1 MRLRDLSDQTWNSI
15 SQNKGRSSLTILG
28 IVIGIASVII
38 MLSIG
43 QGAQSSVEDSIA
55 SIGTD
60 ILTVSPGES
69 SDSFGLSQGQ
79 GSGDTLTLEDVEFL
93 RDKLPFL
100 EGVAPLS
107 TQRVQVV
114 LSGGTNTNVSVYG
127 VDSSYLNVKDLEMLQ
142 GDFFTDEAVDT
153 KEKTV
158 VLGYTVFEDLYG
170 TTTTNVVGQKI
181 SVDEIDFV
189 IVGVVDELGSRTDDN
204 LIYAPIST
212 VQHYMTGSS
221 SVSSISI
228 KVGDDDLVPVT
239 QEAATVMMRASHGIT
254 NPDDDDFSVDETGSF
269 LEAASE
275 ITQVFTILL
284 ASVAG
289 ISLLVGGIGI
299 MNMMLTTVNERTK
312 EIGIRKS
319 MGATEPE
326 INLQF
331 LTESFVLTLIG
342 GILGVGIGV
351 TASLVVSKLN
361 IITTSISI
369 SSILLAVGVSSF
381 IGIVFG
387 YYPAKQAAQLDPIEA
402 LRYE

>member
-1 MRLRDLSDQTWNSI
+1 MRFSDLKHQTWTTI
-15 SQNKGRSSLTILG
+15 SHNKGRSSLTILG

-79 GSGDTLTLEDVEFL
+79 GSGDTLTMQDVEFL
-93 RDKLPFL
+93 REKLPFL

-107 TQRVQVV
+107 TQRVQAVI
-114 LSGGTNTNVSVYG
+114 SGGTNTSVSVYG
-127 VDSSYLNVKDLEMLQ
+127 VDGSYLSVKELDMLQ
-142 GDFFTDEAVDT
+142 GDFFSDEAVKS

-158 VLGYTVFEDLYG
+158 VLGYTVFEDLYEK
-170 TTTTNVVGQKI
+170 TSSNVVGQTI
-181 SVDEIDFV
+181 AIDEMDF
-189 IVGVVDELGSRTDDN
+189 IIAGVVDELGSRSDDN

-212 VQHYMTGSS
+212 VQHFMTGSN
-221 SVSSISI
+221 SVSSISV
-228 KVGDDDLVPVT
+228 KVGDDDLVSLSKEAVT
-239 QEAATVMMRASHGIT
+239 IMMRASHGIT
-254 NPDDDDFSVDETGSF
+254 NPDDDDFTVDEIGSF

-275 ITQVFTILL
+275 ITQIFTILL

-299 MNMMLTTVNERTK
+299 MNMMLTIVKERTK

-319 MGATEPE
+319 MGATEFE
-326 INLQF
+326 INIQF
-331 LTESFVLTLIG
+331 LAESFVLTLIG
-342 GILGVGIGV
+342 GILGLGIGV
-351 TASLVVSKLN
+351 AVSTLVTQLGL
-361 IITTSISI
+361 ITTKISI
-369 SSILLAVGVSSF
+369 SSIVLSVGVSSF

>member
-1 MRLRDLSDQTWNSI
+1 MKFYDLKHQTWASI
-15 SQNKGRSSLTILG
+15 SQNKGRSALTVLG

-69 SDSFGLSQGQ
+69 SDSSGLSQGQ
-79 GSGDTLTLEDVEFL
+79 GSADTLTLSDVEFL
-93 RDKLPFL
+93 REKLPFL
-100 EGVAPLS
+100 EGVAPIS

-114 LSGGTNTNVSVYG
+114 ISGGTNTSVSIYG
-127 VDSSYLNVKDLEMLQ
+127 VDSSYLNVKELEMLQ
-142 GDFFTDEAVDT
+142 GDFFSDESVET

-170 TTTTNVVGQKI
+170 TVTTNVVGQTVSI
-181 SVDEIDFV
+181 NEIDFV
-189 IVGVVDELGSRTDDN
+189 IAGVVDELGSRQDDN
-204 LIYAPIST
+204 LVYAPIST
-212 VQHYMTGSS
+212 VQHYMAGSN
-221 SVSSISI
+221 SVSSITI
-228 KVGDDDLVPVT
+228 KVGDDDLVPVV
-239 QEAATVMMRASHGIT
+239 QEAAAIMMRASHGIT

-275 ITQVFTILL
+275 ITQIFTILL

-299 MNMMLTTVNERTK
+299 MNMMLTTVKERTK

-319 MGATEPE
+319 MGATEFE
-326 INLQF
+326 INIQF
-331 LTESFVLTLIG
+331 LAESFVLTLIG
-342 GILGVGIGV
+342 GILGVAIGV
-351 TASLVVSKLN
+351 TASTIVSALG
-361 IITTSISI
+361 IITTTINI
-369 SSILLAVGVSSF
+369 SSILLSVGVSSF

>member
-1 MRLRDLSDQTWNSI
+1 MKFYDLKHQTWASI
-15 SQNKGRSSLTILG
+15 SQNKGRSALTVLG

-69 SDSFGLSQGQ
+69 SDSSGLSQGQ
-79 GSGDTLTLEDVEFL
+79 GSGDTLTLDDVEFL
-93 RDKLPFL
+93 REKLPFL
-100 EGVAPLS
+100 EGVAPIS
-107 TQRVQVV
+107 TQRVQAVIT
-114 LSGGTNTNVSVYG
+114 GGTNTSVSIYG
-127 VDSSYLNVKDLEMLQ
+127 IDSSYLNVKELEMLQ
-142 GDFFTDEAVDT
+142 GDFFTDESVNT
-153 KEKTV
+153 KEKTI

-170 TTTTNVVGQKI
+170 TVTTNVVGQAV
-181 SVDEIDFV
+181 SLNEIDFV
-189 IVGVVDELGSRTDDN
+189 IAGVVDELGSRQDDN

-212 VQHYMTGSS
+212 VQHYMAGSN
-221 SVSSISI
+221 SVSSITI
-228 KVGDDDLVPVT
+228 KVGDDDLVPVV
-239 QEAATVMMRASHGIT
+239 QEAATIMMRASHGII
-254 NPDDDDFSVDETGSF
+254 NPDDDDFSVDEIGSF

-275 ITQVFTILL
+275 ITQIFTILL

-299 MNMMLTTVNERTK
+299 MNMMLTTVKERTK

-319 MGATEPE
+319 MGATEFE
-326 INLQF
+326 INIQF
-331 LTESFVLTLIG
+331 LAESFLLTLIG
-342 GILGVGIGV
+342 GVLGVAIGV
-351 TASLVVSKLN
+351 TASTIVSELG
-361 IITTSISI
+361 IITTKTSI
-369 SSILLAVGVSSF
+369 SSILLSVGVSSF